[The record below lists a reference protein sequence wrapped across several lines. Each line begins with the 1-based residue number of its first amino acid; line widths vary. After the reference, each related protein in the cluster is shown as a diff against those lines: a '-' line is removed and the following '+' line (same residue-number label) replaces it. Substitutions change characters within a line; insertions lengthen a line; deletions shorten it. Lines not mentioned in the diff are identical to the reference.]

1 MYGETTQ
8 YAFLAQITLTMRLKQ
23 CTPRLMSPKVWVV
36 AGYRNDLV
44 SRSQKDGDHN
54 YLLARRP
61 GGWFILLYTFYV
73 TTGVNIY
80 ARYDLRSYSLLIS
93 IKVCLLSKKS
103 LQDINILFES

>member
-8 YAFLAQITLTMRLKQ
+8 YAFLVQITLTMRLKQ
-23 CTPRLMSPKVWVV
+23 CTPRLMSQVWVV

-44 SRSQKDGDHN
+44 SLSQKDGDHN

-61 GGWFILLYTFYV
+61 GGWFVLLYTFYV

-80 ARYDLRSYSLLIS
+80 AQIRSVPVFLTYFCKSLLVIEK
-93 IKVCLLSKKS
+93 I
-103 LQDINILFES
+103 QEH